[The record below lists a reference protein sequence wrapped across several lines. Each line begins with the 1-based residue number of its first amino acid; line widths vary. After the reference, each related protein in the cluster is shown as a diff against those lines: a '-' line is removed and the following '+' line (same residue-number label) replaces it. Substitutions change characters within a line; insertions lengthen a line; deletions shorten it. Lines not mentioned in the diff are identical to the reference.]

1 MKLSD
6 IMSNSGLSI
15 YAEVA
20 LVLFLAAF
28 VFIVIRTYLPSRRK
42 ELEEI
47 ARIPLEEAPTVP
59 PSELQK
65 PDDARRR

>member
-15 YAEVA
+15 YAEIA

-28 VFIVIRTYLPSRRK
+28 VFIVIRTYLPSRKK
-42 ELEEI
+42 ELDAI
-47 ARIPLEEAPTVP
+47 ARIPLEEAPIVP

>member
-15 YAEVA
+15 YAEIA

-28 VFIVIRTYLPSRRK
+28 VFIVIRTYLPSRKK

-47 ARIPLEEAPTVP
+47 AMLPLEDAPTVSTTERP
-59 PSELQK
+59 K
-65 PDDARRR
+65 PDDSRRR